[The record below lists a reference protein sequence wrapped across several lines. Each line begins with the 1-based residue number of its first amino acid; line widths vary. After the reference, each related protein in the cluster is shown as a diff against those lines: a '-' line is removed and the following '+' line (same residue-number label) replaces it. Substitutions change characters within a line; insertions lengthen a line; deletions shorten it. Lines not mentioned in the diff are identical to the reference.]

1 MEAAKTQNKD
11 RRGVDPEAPTNQ
23 QFPHTMMLITKQ
35 NMKRTVQNTTIT
47 IFAAVDV
54 FRYI

>member
-1 MEAAKTQNKD
+1 MEAARTQNKD
-11 RRGVDPEAPTNQ
+11 RRGVDPEARTNQ

-35 NMKRTVQNTTIT
+35 NMKGTVQNTTIT